1 MKFPESR
8 QLAPVRQRILGRKRQ
23 FNNIGPFDCFDHV
36 SPFAATP
43 TGCVGSWPDD
53 RPSTPRRLEY
63 VGTLIFGR
71 VSPLWLSSENG
82 PA

>member
-23 FNNIGPFDCFDHV
+23 LNNIGPFHCFDHV

-43 TGCVGSWPDD
+43 NRMCWV
-53 RPSTPRRLEY
+53 L
-63 VGTLIFGR
+63 
-71 VSPLWLSSENG
+71 
-82 PA
+82 A